1 MSNDNNPK
9 TLVSAQESADV
20 SRAVRKWLNTYPD
33 KPLSKLDFEWLGEKG
48 GLCIST
54 IQAAYKTRQ
63 FIDGTYQAQYQF
75 KIIYRVTATTADE
88 RITADEILDD
98 CGAWAEA
105 NAESLVIADNIR
117 VRKVKRDTAAALFA
131 RYDGDAEDH
140 QILLT
145 LEYEVI

>member
-1 MSNDNNPK
+1 MSNDNKPK

-20 SRAVRKWLNTYPD
+20 SRAVRKWLNAYPN

-48 GLCIST
+48 GLCISA
-54 IQAAYKTRQ
+54 IQAAYKTKQ

-75 KIIYRVTATTADE
+75 KIIFRITATTADE
-88 RITADEILDD
+88 RISADEILDD
-98 CGAWAEA
+98 YGAWAEA
-105 NAESLVIADNIR
+105 NAESLTIADNIR